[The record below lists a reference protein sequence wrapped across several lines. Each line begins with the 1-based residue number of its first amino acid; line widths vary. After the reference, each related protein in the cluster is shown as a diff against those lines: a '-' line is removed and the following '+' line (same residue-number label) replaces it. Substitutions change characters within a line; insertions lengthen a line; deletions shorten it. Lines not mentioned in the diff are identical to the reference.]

1 VQRYEEE
8 VKKSMSSSKKNKDE
22 ELIPEEELEM
32 SLDISDKLLDEEP
45 SEKNFSP
52 FIFESKSQLE
62 EEEEEELEE
71 EPVDEVIPEKTSP
84 IALKTATVRL
94 EGAKV
99 ALVKG
104 QPIEGLTAQEARH
117 LKFHGFIR

>member
-1 VQRYEEE
+1 
-8 VKKSMSSSKKNKDE
+8 MSSSKKNKDE

-62 EEEEEELEE
+62 EEEKEEEEELEE

-84 IALKTATVRL
+84 VALKTATVRL